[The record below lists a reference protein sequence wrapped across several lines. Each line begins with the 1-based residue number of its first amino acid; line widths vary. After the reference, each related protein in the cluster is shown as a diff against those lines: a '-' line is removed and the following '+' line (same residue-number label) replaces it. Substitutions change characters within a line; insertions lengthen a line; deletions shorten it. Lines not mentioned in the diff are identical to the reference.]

1 MNAVQLT
8 GRLTAEPEAKVTPN
22 GNHVTTFRLA
32 VKRPKTKDK
41 TDFVTCVAWR
51 NTADFITTYAHKG
64 QKIGVTGMLTT
75 RTWENNGVTHY
86 ATEIVVDEVEFCEKK
101 EGSGTSNKAESGASW
116 QATAAEQTTAE
127 AFTSLEDGELP
138 F

>member
-8 GRLTAEPEAKVTPN
+8 GRLTAEPEAKVTPS
-22 GNHVTTFRLA
+22 GTHVTTFRLA

-41 TDFVTCVAWR
+41 TDFINCVAWR
-51 NTADFITTYAHKG
+51 GTADFITTYTHKG

-86 ATEIVVDEVEFCEKK
+86 ATEVVVDELEFCEKK
-101 EGSGTSNKAESGASW
+101 GGTSNKAESGTSE
-116 QATAAEQTTAE
+116 QATAAE
-127 AFTSLEDGELP
+127 AFTNVEDDELP